1 MSASDAIVWT
11 LLILGV
17 GLELVACLGVAAMKG
32 TYDRLHFVAPSTLGA
47 VLIATG
53 IWVEEGPSM
62 IGLKAALI
70 AAFLLV
76 AAPVLAHATARAARI
91 SELGD
96 WRAQSDEG
104 IEMEE
109 R

>member
-1 MSASDAIVWT
+1 MSAGDAIVWI
-11 LLILGV
+11 LLALGV
-17 GLELVACLGVAAMKG
+17 ALELIACLGVAAMKG
-32 TYDRLHFVAPSTLGA
+32 TYDRLHFVAPSTFGA
-47 VLIATG
+47 VLVAAAV
-53 IWVEEGPSM
+53 WVREGPSI

-76 AAPVLAHATARAARI
+76 AAPALAHATARAARF

-96 WRAQSDEG
+96 WRAQSDER
-104 IEMEE
+104 IETEE